1 MLEVESAP
9 WRQVLPGNVDR
20 ARQEETERMAERHG
34 LWREQR
40 EQANRLI
47 QDYTSSGNPHHS
59 PTEENNLADQQP
71 GDCENAGP
79 TNPSLFD
86 LLPDLDFD
94 LDIEAA
100 AGSDERT
107 PRVRWTPSDLAQC
120 RVLSIPEPMATLA
133 LLGVKRIFT
142 TGRLTNHRGLTL
154 IYTPGRRGAQVIH
167 LPDEAVRALEGRELC
182 RRSIIGCCRIHL
194 VAPTEGLR
202 RDIPAHGLTELEYR
216 LDNYQQGR
224 YALYLEDPQWLAE
237 PVPCTGRGQL
247 WKPDRRAIAAMA
259 GQLLRRL

>member
-1 MLEVESAP
+1 
-9 WRQVLPGNVDR
+9 
-20 ARQEETERMAERHG
+20 MAERHG
-34 LWREQR
+34 RREQR
-40 EQANRLI
+40 EQANRPT
-47 QDYTSSGNPHHS
+47 QDYRSSGNPHHS
-59 PTEENNLADQQP
+59 PTEEDNLADQQT
-71 GDCENAGP
+71 GGCEDAGP

-94 LDIEAA
+94 IDLEATA
-100 AGSDERT
+100 ASNERT
-107 PRVRWTPSDLAQC
+107 ARVGWTASDLAQS

-154 IYTPGRRGAQVIH
+154 IYTPGRRAAQVIQ
-167 LPDEAVRALEGRELC
+167 LPDEAVRALEGRELY
-182 RRSIIGCCRIHL
+182 RRSIIGCCRIYL
-194 VAPTEGLR
+194 VTPTEGLR
-202 RDIPAHGLTELEYR
+202 RDIPAHGLTELEHR

-247 WKPDRRAIAAMA
+247 WKPDRRTMAAMA
-259 GQLLRRL
+259 SHLLRRL